1 MAKLPFFLWLN
12 SFPLC
17 IYTISLSVHSLMD
30 TKLFPYLGYSKYWC
44 NEQEDAWILFF
55 LRKKIDTIQMDE
67 EIQPVYPKE
76 NKSWIFTGRT
86 DAEAEN
92 SNTLATWCE
101 ELTHLKRPWCWERL
115 KTGGEGV
122 DRGWDFWKASMTQW
136 TWIWGSSGSWWWTGN
151 PGVLQSIGLQ
161 RVGHDWATELKW
173 MKLADILRAHLIH

>member
-30 TKLFPYLGYSKYWC
+30 TKLFPYLGYSKYCC